1 MTKVRAL
8 AYAHNGVP
16 ASASEDGKSVLTK
29 TGKTAAN
36 AGTKPIGSTVGKVTN
51 KAKGEST
58 AVKESISLFRGP
70 SPAAS
75 SASKVGIARGSKP
88 ASDDLIAAMR
98 QFDDRSVL
106 VTGGSGSFGRRFVDT
121 LLRHSRAR
129 RVVIF
134 SRDEYKHY
142 EMGQLL
148 EPLGTERLR
157 FFIGDVRDSDRLELA
172 TREIDFIVHAAALK
186 QVPAAEYNPFE
197 CIRTNV
203 SGAENVVRA
212 ALRNNVSRV
221 IALSTDKAAN
231 PINLYGASK
240 LASDKIFIAANN
252 LTGKSDTRF
261 SVVRYGNVVGSRGS
275 VIPFFRKLV
284 ADGTD
289 HLPITDE
296 RMTRF
301 WITLQQGVNFVITSF
316 TVMRG
321 GEIFVPKIPSM
332 RIVDLARCFAPDLPF
347 RIVGI
352 RPGEK
357 LHEVMV
363 TEDDSRL
370 TLELSDRYVI
380 EPAFAW
386 WQRAPYTAS
395 GAKPVSDGFRFASDT
410 NTDWLNGARLQ
421 MLLAENY

>member
-1 MTKVRAL
+1 MTKARNANTAIKPVAL
-8 AYAHNGVP
+8 LPTPGGAP
-16 ASASEDGKSVLTK
+16 
-29 TGKTAAN
+29 TAA
-36 AGTKPIGSTVGKVTN
+36 ARAPGTSQPVSKDLL
-51 KAKGEST
+51 A
-58 AVKESISLFRGP
+58 SL
-70 SPAAS
+70 
-75 SASKVGIARGSKP
+75 
-88 ASDDLIAAMR
+88 R

-106 VTGGSGSFGRRFVDT
+106 ITGGSGSFGRRFVET

-129 RVVIF
+129 RIIIF

-148 EPLGTERLR
+148 ESLGTERLR
-157 FFIGDVRDSDRLELA
+157 FFIGDVRDSDRIELA
-172 TREIDFIVHAAALK
+172 TRDVDFIVHAAALK

-212 ALRNNVSRV
+212 ALRNNVPRV

-252 LTGKSDTRF
+252 LTGKNETRF
-261 SVVRYGNVVGSRGS
+261 AVVRYGNVVGSRGS

-284 ADGTD
+284 AEGTD
-289 HLPITDE
+289 HIPITDE

-301 WITLQQGVNFVITSF
+301 WITLQQGVNFVVSSF
-316 TVMRG
+316 SVMRG

-332 RIVDLARCFAPDLPF
+332 KIVDLARCFAPTLPL

-370 TLELSDRYVI
+370 TLELDDRYLI

-386 WQRAPYTAS
+386 WQRGPYTAS
-395 GAKPVSDGFRFASDT
+395 GAKPVPDGFRFASDT
-410 NTDWLNGARLQ
+410 NTDWLNAARLQ
-421 MLLAENY
+421 ILLAEAH